1 MGIVKTFALVA
12 LAAGASS
19 LAAAAATPK
28 LMELTKLNVKYTG
41 TVNTGI
47 TAGGTV
53 LIYAVLASAV

>member
-1 MGIVKTFALVA
+1 MGLAKTFALVVVSA
-12 LAAGASS
+12 AAGS

-28 LMELTKLNVKYTG
+28 IMELTKLNAKHTG

-53 LIYAVLASAV
+53 LIYAVLASAL